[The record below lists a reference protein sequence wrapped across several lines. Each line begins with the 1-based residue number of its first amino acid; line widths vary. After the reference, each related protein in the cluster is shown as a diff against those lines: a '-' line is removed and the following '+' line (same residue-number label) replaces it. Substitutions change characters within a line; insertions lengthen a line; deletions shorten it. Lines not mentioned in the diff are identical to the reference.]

1 MDKNKPRLFG
11 IDRSNRDYTNPDTWG
26 KNQFN
31 SSFPASLACY
41 LYSKGLKAV
50 YYKADKNMNR
60 DLQYIGIDELYG
72 VDPLGDDIYFSFETQ
87 YMPFQ
92 KYVVG
97 SIPRDDLVILSK
109 GQCVSSMEIKLVALP
124 DNPTCNLSEDK
135 FGSEIVVRPDTII
148 YLACSFIQS
157 YDDDPE
163 AVKKAIG
170 DAGKS
175 IKDWTQA
182 TDVLPYIDEIYWAI
196 RRMIKEKNDKQVP
209 IIMEPVWKTEGKSS
223 KLADNCLDV
232 FVWSNFGMLNLFM
245 PAEGDALT
253 SITRHTRKLAVVLDR
268 DIKVNVPEFI
278 SNHKQYSGIKID
290 YLPIASLEKYLKAH
304 LVDKLNNELF
314 SVLDT
319 YLFQKKPLNE
329 IIREYI
335 RNNNK
340 DDSDGKA
347 FYGVLLNE
355 VKSMRKDREDLVDI
369 VVRYILEHEEENIKE
384 LATYLSK
391 KIDE

>member
-60 DLQYIGIDELYG
+60 DLRYIGIDELYG

-109 GQCVSSMEIKLVALP
+109 GQCVSSIEIKLVALP

-175 IKDWTQA
+175 IKDWT
-182 TDVLPYIDEIYWAI
+182 
-196 RRMIKEKNDKQVP
+196 
-209 IIMEPVWKTEGKSS
+209 
-223 KLADNCLDV
+223 
-232 FVWSNFGMLNLFM
+232 
-245 PAEGDALT
+245 
-253 SITRHTRKLAVVLDR
+253 
-268 DIKVNVPEFI
+268 
-278 SNHKQYSGIKID
+278 
-290 YLPIASLEKYLKAH
+290 
-304 LVDKLNNELF
+304 
-314 SVLDT
+314 
-319 YLFQKKPLNE
+319 
-329 IIREYI
+329 
-335 RNNNK
+335 
-340 DDSDGKA
+340 
-347 FYGVLLNE
+347 
-355 VKSMRKDREDLVDI
+355 
-369 VVRYILEHEEENIKE
+369 
-384 LATYLSK
+384 
-391 KIDE
+391 

>member
-109 GQCVSSMEIKLVALP
+109 GQCVSSIEIKLVALP

-182 TDVLPYIDEIYWAI
+182 TYVLPYIDEIYWAI
-196 RRMIKEKNDKQVP
+196 RRMVKEKNDKQVP
-209 IIMEPVWKTEGKSS
+209 IIMEPVWKTEGKSP

-253 SITRHTRKLAVVLDR
+253 SITRHTRTMIWLFKMLKDYSENGR
-268 DIKVNVPEFI
+268 FDGGKV
-278 SNHKQYSGIKID
+278 ID
-290 YLPIASLEKYLKAH
+290 ELSYNLKN
-304 LVDKLNNELF
+304 D
-314 SVLDT
+314 
-319 YLFQKKPLNE
+319 
-329 IIREYI
+329 
-335 RNNNK
+335 
-340 DDSDGKA
+340 KA
-347 FYGVLLNE
+347 FASNGPKTHPVMTCAELT
-355 VKSMRKDREDLVDI
+355 KPRITKDEI
-369 VVRYILEHEEENIKE
+369 
-384 LATYLSK
+384 K
-391 KIDE
+391 KIILGGGQNLLSPERRFDAIIYNSPDLFKEE